1 MDIVEFMKIG
11 TLNIANPL
19 FLAPM
24 AGITDHPFRVLC
36 REMGAGVVYTEFV
49 SANGII
55 RENMKT
61 LEIMKFTDDERPIG
75 IQLFGEIPE
84 VVGKSAKIVYDMFK
98 PDLIDINYGC
108 PVPKVTKRGG
118 GSAVLRDLCLMDEMT
133 RAVVESVPKIPVTV
147 KMRAGWDKAH
157 IISTEAGI
165 KMEEIGVAAIT
176 LHPRTTNQQFSGQS
190 NWDLIKELKEAVNIP
205 VIGNGDI
212 NCLQDYYKMKCATG
226 CDAVMIGRA
235 ALGNPWIFQSIVNG
249 KSVDLYSEVDIFER
263 IRTAKRH
270 FIMLEDY
277 YNPRICINLSKK
289 HFNYYFKGFEGASH
303 WRKKFMK
310 IETVSEIKHLL
321 KKMEESLTIEI
332 SNSQ

>member
-1 MDIVEFMKIG
+1 MKAQVEQTKT
-11 TLNIANPL
+11 TLTILKYGNPL
-19 FLAPM
+19 LRIKGENVIDFGQLPELIEQM
-24 AGITDHPFRVLC
+24 FIT
-36 REMGAGVVYTEFV
+36 MY
-49 SANGII
+49 
-55 RENMKT
+55 K
-61 LEIMKFTDDERPIG
+61 
-75 IQLFGEIPE
+75 
-84 VVGKSAKIVYDMFK
+84 
-98 PDLIDINYGC
+98 
-108 PVPKVTKRGG
+108 
-118 GSAVLRDLCLMDEMT
+118 
-133 RAVVESVPKIPVTV
+133 
-147 KMRAGWDKAH
+147 
-157 IISTEAGI
+157 EAGI

-176 LHPRTTNQQFSGQS
+176 LHPRTTNQQFNGQS